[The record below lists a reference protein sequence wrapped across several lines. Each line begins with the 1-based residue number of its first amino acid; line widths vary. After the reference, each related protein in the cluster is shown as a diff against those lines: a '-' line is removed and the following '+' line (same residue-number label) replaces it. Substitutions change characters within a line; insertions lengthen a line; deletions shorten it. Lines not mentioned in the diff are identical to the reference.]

1 MALIFL
7 VTFSVFDPSI
17 DDLPEYKT
25 VHYDYKEVVQ
35 SLLDAFMKD
44 TKLSND
50 QGLFEL
56 VLAMEDYAIFVTMMT
71 QKNIELQQQALMLI
85 LKQQG
90 ALPDSLM
97 EGSVTTPPPAPR
109 PQDNEEE
116 IMRKVLEQSKREYEE
131 EQQKRIKR
139 QTTKDKDEM
148 ASTIA
153 ISKHE
158 FLQLEKNKK
167 SEQEKLN
174 QAMVGLSLQ
183 GTSEGPTT
191 KAMAPLIPVPTPAP
205 AKPQVEKK
213 QQPVIGTPG
222 VKQTQPTVTV
232 TTPGGATGTMPI
244 GAGTSDGTSGLSQTV
259 LGQGLLPLTS
269 VPSKVSSS
277 EAAANWLKSA
287 QTESSGGDQAV
298 QKAAAA
304 MAGMSADEI
313 KKRQEYLRQQR
324 DKLIA
329 MKKAEREKQ
338 LLTAEQS
345 NPERPASA
353 RASRQTLKG
362 DKQEEKIPV
371 ISEEEQKKIEMRR
384 QIANKLKAELMG
396 SSN

>member
-131 EQQKRIKR
+131 EQQKRLKR

-213 QQPVIGTPG
+213 QQPVIGTPD
-222 VKQTQPTVTV
+222 PTNGDCNN
-232 TTPGGATGTMPI
+232 PGGATGTMPI

-259 LGQGLLPLTS
+259 LGPGLLPLTS

-338 LLTAEQS
+338 LLTAEQAIQS
-345 NPERPASA
+345 VRPPLAPPD
-353 RASRQTLKG
+353 RHSREINK
-362 DKQEEKIPV
+362 
-371 ISEEEQKKIEMRR
+371 RR
-384 QIANKLKAELMG
+384 KNL
-396 SSN
+396 